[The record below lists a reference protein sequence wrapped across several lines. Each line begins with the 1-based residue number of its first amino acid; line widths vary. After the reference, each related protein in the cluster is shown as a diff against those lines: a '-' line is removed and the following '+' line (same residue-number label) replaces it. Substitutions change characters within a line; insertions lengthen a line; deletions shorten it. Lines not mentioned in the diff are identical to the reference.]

1 MMSLVPHTHPN
12 THSPVSPQV
21 PSLGYTHTLL
31 CGAISQGSTLP
42 PKHIPAPS
50 SPHSKGV
57 YASLHTFSFQYLQPP
72 ILPRPLPPPPTHATQ
87 SPASMG
93 SLGIVQAPA
102 LGPPAQESP
111 RLLRPGLRPFPIR
124 PFPSPKLGLLRCA
137 VGDRPEGGCLKPPFP
152 QKPSCFLQGR
162 ALPDL
167 LHGFLLFS
175 VAFFLSFLFFFP
187 QTLPAPPRPATHPPL
202 RTAGWTGR
210 TPHSAPRLCIRSAPG
225 PSELRAPEPAARAMG
240 VDEGGS

>member
-137 VGDRPEGGCLKPPFP
+137 VEDRPEGGASSPPSPRSHPAF
-152 QKPSCFLQGR
+152 SRAGR
-162 ALPDL
+162 SLVFCMVSFF
-167 LHGFLLFS
+167 FLLLS
-175 VAFFLSFLFFFP
+175 FFLSFFFSANFARA
-187 QTLPAPPRPATHPPL
+187 PAARHSPATANSPVDWAHAPL
-202 RTAGWTGR
+202 
-210 TPHSAPRLCIRSAPG
+210 RSAPLYPQRTRSFRTPRSRTG
-225 PSELRAPEPAARAMG
+225 SAG
-240 VDEGGS
+240 DGG